1 MRPTRASWHREPLGL
16 RFDAKVTRRKRPKR
30 KRPVPRAAF
39 RRLKAVRA
47 PHAVELKL
55 SIGYR
60 RAMRSF
66 TTLVRKAILPKVKKY
81 AAPEGNADADPPD
94 PDKLIKATRRAAGRT
109 FERSGLASLTKNA
122 ALGTVTSNQ
131 TQFEGMG
138 LPTPNIPKAVPEI
151 GGWMKDSVGR
161 ISGVQNDELDTI
173 HEILVAGQGRRH
185 EAIAA
190 EIEERLGMVEE
201 KAEAIARDQVLTL
214 NGKITRHR
222 HVAAGIKS
230 YIWTTAGDERVRS
243 EHEELDGQEF
253 SWDSP
258 PEPGHPGEDYNCRCV
273 AYPVIPDLDDG
284 SDEDAPDADEPVDG
298 PPDDEG
304 GDEDEDE
311 DGAGSLAGIA
321 AFIAGFLMGALFGKA
336 KDEDD
341 EDDGDLD
348 LDDIDL
354 DDIDWDDFDPE
365 DFED

>member
-1 MRPTRASWHREPLGL
+1 M
-16 RFDAKVTRRKRPKR
+16 
-30 KRPVPRAAF
+30 PRAAF

-47 PHAVELKL
+47 PHGIEIKL
-55 SIGYR
+55 AIGYR
-60 RAMRSF
+60 RAMKAF
-66 TTLVRKAILPKVKKY
+66 TKLVRAAIFPQVKKY
-81 AAPEGNADADPPD
+81 AAPEDDTRTDADPSD
-94 PDKLIKATRRAAGRT
+94 PAKLIKATRRAAGVT
-109 FERSGLASLTKNA
+109 FERAGLASMTKA
-122 ALGTVTSNQ
+122 AAVGTVTSSQ
-131 TQFEGMG
+131 QQFEGLG

-151 GGWMKDSVGR
+151 GAWMKDSVGR

-173 HEILVAGQGRRH
+173 HEILTDGQGRRH
-185 EAIAA
+185 EAIAD
-190 EIEERLGMVEE
+190 EIEERLGLCEA

-214 NGKITRHR
+214 NGKITKHR

-243 EHEELDGQEF
+243 EHEELDGEEF
-253 SWDSP
+253 SWDAP

-273 AYPVIPDLDDG
+273 AYPVIPELE
-284 SDEDAPDADEPVDG
+284 DEDAPDGEEPVDG

-304 GDEDEDE
+304 DDEDED

-336 KDEDD
+336 QDDD
-341 EDDGDLD
+341 EYDDDLD
-348 LDDIDL
+348 LDDIDI